1 MCNKNKNKLRMQ
13 NGLGGSCEFI
23 DEGEEMCNKM
33 GVLGESVRGLLGA
46 QGSELWG
53 NPVSRRKHNA
63 Q

>member
-1 MCNKNKNKLRMQ
+1 
-13 NGLGGSCEFI
+13 
-23 DEGEEMCNKM
+23 MCNKM